1 MSTETVQTS
10 LPDMAEAGVHIG
22 HVTSKWHPQMAEYIY
37 TSKNDLHI
45 INLEATE
52 ACFKDAAHFIRR
64 VTSEGKDIMFVAT
77 KKQTVDVVKT
87 TAESVG
93 MPYMVKRWVGGTFTN
108 FDVVSK
114 RVKHINDLERQLENG
129 ELNQYTKRERL
140 GFQQEIEKANGLFGG
155 IREMETLPGAI
166 LVEDVQKDMLAVQE
180 AHDVGIPVIALTDT
194 NVNPDLVDYPIPAN
208 DDALAAV
215 EYMYA
220 KIAEV
225 IKSAQAQ

>member
-1 MSTETVQTS
+1 
-10 LPDMAEAGVHIG
+10 
-22 HVTSKWHPQMAEYIY
+22 
-37 TSKNDLHI
+37 
-45 INLEATE
+45 
-52 ACFKDAAHFIRR
+52 
-64 VTSEGKDIMFVAT
+64 
-77 KKQTVDVVKT
+77 
-87 TAESVG
+87 
-93 MPYMVKRWVGGTFTN
+93 
-108 FDVVSK
+108 
-114 RVKHINDLERQLENG
+114 LENG
-129 ELNQYTKRERL
+129 ELTQYTKRERL